1 MSSPRD
7 RVRRQTRRYRPIVG
21 ISSRDYI
28 IALSMP
34 AYVAPR
40 LVITDALG
48 RRTIPIERAVTT
60 FGRRSE
66 CDVRLTGADVSRQH
80 AELLLQDG
88 RVLLRDCESKFGTFV
103 NGEKITERELK
114 PGDTIGLGQTSDT
127 SIMFVTGADQQLS
140 GEQMANSAALELRH
154 MAALLEGMRA
164 LGSGKV
170 LDEVLALV
178 LDSAIEVTGAERGFI
193 MLANPEN
200 QLELK
205 LVRAR

>member
-1 MSSPRD
+1 
-7 RVRRQTRRYRPIVG
+7 
-21 ISSRDYI
+21 
-28 IALSMP
+28 MP
-34 AYVAPR
+34 AYIAPR

-48 RRTIPIERAVTT
+48 RRTIPIERPITT

-88 RVLLRDCESKFGTFV
+88 RVILRDCESKFGTFV

-127 SIMFVTGADQQLS
+127 SILYTVGADQMS
-140 GEQMANSAALELRH
+140 GEQMASSAALELRH

-193 MLANPEN
+193 MLANAEN

-205 LVRAR
+205 LVRARGKMTLAGRVFETSRQV

>member
-1 MSSPRD
+1 
-7 RVRRQTRRYRPIVG
+7 
-21 ISSRDYI
+21 
-28 IALSMP
+28 MP
-34 AYVAPR
+34 PQVAPR

-48 RRTIPIERAVTT
+48 RRTIPIERPITT

-66 CDVRLTGADVSRQH
+66 CDVRVTGADVSRQH
-80 AELLLQDG
+80 AELLMQDG
-88 RVLLRDCESKFGTFV
+88 RIVLRDCESKFGTFV

-127 SIMFVTGADQQLS
+127 SIVFTTGADHQLS

-178 LDSAIEVTGAERGFI
+178 L
-193 MLANPEN
+193 
-200 QLELK
+200 
-205 LVRAR
+205 

>member
-1 MSSPRD
+1 MAA
-7 RVRRQTRRYRPIVG
+7 PI
-21 ISSRDYI
+21 
-28 IALSMP
+28 
-34 AYVAPR
+34 APR
-40 LVITDALG
+40 LVVTDALG
-48 RRTIPIERAVTT
+48 RRTIPIERPVLT

-66 CDVRLTGADVSRQH
+66 CDIRVTGADVSRQH
-80 AELLLQDG
+80 AELLMQDS
-88 RVLLRDCESKFGTFV
+88 RIVLRDCESKFGTFV

-127 SIMFVTGADQQLS
+127 SIVFTTGADHQLS

-178 LDSAIEVTGAERGFI
+178 LDSAIEV
-193 MLANPEN
+193 
-200 QLELK
+200 
-205 LVRAR
+205 